1 MVLSIII
8 LLIIA
13 YAVYAVVV
21 IKKFGST
28 DNHSVITNSEA
39 TKTDR
44 DSDIMNIIAVPVSQ
58 NLPTSTN
65 LINENQLSE
74 LFNQM
79 DLDAK
84 DNQLENTEDYSNP
97 IIDSEREIKEASNQ
111 SEYDLPFEHNEKIS
125 SSEVIDSDLPFEFKQ
140 EETSDFESSFESQN
154 AFEIPVFDD
163 SGFPTE
169 EHISNLRIISIC
181 KNEYNEIDPFE
192 GYIDADF
199 INNTSAFS
207 IDW

>member
-1 MVLSIII
+1 MVLSFII

-13 YAVYAVVV
+13 YAVYAIVI

-44 DSDIMNIIAVPVSQ
+44 DTDIMNIIAVPVSQ

-97 IIDSEREIKEASNQ
+97 IDSEIQTKEASNE

-125 SSEVIDSDLPFEFKQ
+125 SSEVIDSDLPFQVEQ
-140 EETSDFESSFESQN
+140 TETSDFESSFESQN
-154 AFEIPVFDD
+154 PFEIPVFDD
-163 SGFPTE
+163 NGFPTE

-181 KNEYNEIDPFE
+181 KNDYNEIDPFE

-199 INNTSAFS
+199 INKTSAFS